1 MRADGF
7 GEVAARSAVDGVGSG
22 VVDVVGGRRAPSFG
36 IAVVG
41 GVRDLRHVGLPW
53 GGRRRSEESREEGRL
68 RRLEAA
74 RYEKGPGSGI
84 CGPSEVVRT
93 GCRPRV
99 RICVCRPCPLYCQSG
114 HQRSVRRADEE
125 SMSNLGFNSGEETW
139 AAHRCAGHVE
149 SKVAERKG
157 GPQGVDYGE
166 SPKRHRF
173 RTRGRAKV
181 GVRRWG
187 KADGSRRKPTGPS
200 AARRSPVE
208 RRLPICMCLRRRPT
222 PAPSE
227 RTHEGPRRAGRPA
240 VPTRASP
247 SSSPTTPPWLQRP
260 SSRSR
265 VRAKPR
271 RRRF

>member
-7 GEVAARSAVDGVGSG
+7 GEVAARSEVDGVGSG

-53 GGRRRSEESREEGRL
+53 GGRRRSGIGEGGAAEAV
-68 RRLEAA
+68 EAA
-74 RYEKGPGSGI
+74 GRNKARDPRSAGLPRW
-84 CGPSEVVRT
+84 CGR

-99 RICVCRPCPLYCQSG
+99 RKCVCRPCPLYCQSG

-139 AAHRCAGHVE
+139 AAHRCAGHVR

-157 GPQGVDYGE
+157 GPQGVDNGE
-166 SPKRHRF
+166 SHKRHRF
-173 RTRGRAKV
+173 RTRGRAKI

-187 KADGSRRKPTGPS
+187 KADG
-200 AARRSPVE
+200 A
-208 RRLPICMCLRRRPT
+208 LRRAEKPRRTST
-222 PAPSE
+222 PHMYVSQTSSNTGAIRAHSRGSAPSE
-227 RTHEGPRRAGRPA
+227 KA
-240 VPTRASP
+240 
-247 SSSPTTPPWLQRP
+247 
-260 SSRSR
+260 SRSHPSITFLISDNAALASATFIPKIG
-265 VRAKPR
+265 RAHV
-271 RRRF
+271 